1 MDIRSTNQ
9 GGQPALELNVS
20 AVGSSTNIQRVEQE
34 QIQVNTGLKNNQ
46 QSDTHPTGSGH
57 KDVTEKDVKKAVD
70 KLNKLLEDK
79 ETHAEYE
86 VYGKFKNLTVRIVN
100 DKTKEVIQELPPRK
114 IIDMVDKLC
123 ELAGIFVDKKA

>member
-1 MDIRSTNQ
+1 MDIRSMNQ

-34 QIQVNTGLKNNQ
+34 QIQVNTGSKDNQ
-46 QSDTHPTGSGH
+46 QSDTHPTGSGQAI
-57 KDVTEKDVKKAVD
+57 TEKDVKKAVD
-70 KLNKLLEDK
+70 KLNTLLEDK

-86 VYGKFKNLTVRIVN
+86 LYGRFKDLTIRIVN

-114 IIDMVDKLC
+114 IIDMIDKLC
-123 ELAGIFVDKKA
+123 ELAGMFVDKKA